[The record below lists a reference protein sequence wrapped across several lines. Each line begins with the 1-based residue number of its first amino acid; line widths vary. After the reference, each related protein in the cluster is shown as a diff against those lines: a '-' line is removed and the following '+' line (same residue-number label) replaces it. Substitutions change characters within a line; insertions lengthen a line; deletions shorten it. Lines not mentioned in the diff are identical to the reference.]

1 MYTYDQFLSDI
12 PFALARD
19 AYNNTS
25 HDPDRRGKGEQ
36 TEWATCRL
44 EDYQQIMNS
53 AKDDDQRA
61 VLEELFADYYKRL
74 LKKKLDLLHSHSGIA
89 SSFIVGPANFPAA
102 RMEKRHN
109 AYQNKVNE
117 YLEFRSKAMNRILKH
132 FADPVGIRTGSANA
146 VEALEAK
153 IAKAE
158 AHQEKMKAVNALIR
172 KHLKAEPEEKAAALI
187 DELGLTPSEAYA
199 ILKPN
204 CFGGIGYEHFDLSNN
219 SANIRRMKDQ
229 LEKAKKLAVEPQ
241 ADQEINGVRIVDN
254 QEADRLQ
261 MFFPVERV
269 DRNIYDLLKAHGF
282 RHTPSIKGFQAYRGA
297 NANYWAKKIAEEFGK
312 GQACP
317 PK

>member
-1 MYTYDQFLSDI
+1 MYTYDQLLAEI
-12 PFALARD
+12 PYETARA
-19 AYNNTS
+19 AYYNTS
-25 HDPDRRGKGEQ
+25 MFPDRRGRSEQ
-36 TEWATCRL
+36 TEWAAL
-44 EDYQQIMNS
+44 ILADYQAVMDT
-53 AKDDDQRA
+53 AKDDDQRS
-61 VLEELFADYYKRL
+61 VLEELFADYHDRL
-74 LKKKLDLLHSHSGIA
+74 LKRKLNLLHSHSNIA

-109 AYQNKVNE
+109 AYENKLNE
-117 YLEFRSKAMNRILKH
+117 YLEFRSKALNRMRKH
-132 FADPVGIRTGSANA
+132 FAEPDSIRTGSANA

-158 AHQEKMKAVNALIR
+158 THQEKMKAVNALIR

-229 LEKAKKLAVEPQ
+229 LEKAKKLAAAPQ

-269 DRNIYDLLKAHGF
+269 ERNIYDLLKGHGF

-297 NANYWAKKIAEEFGK
+297 NANYWAKKIAEEFK
-312 GQACP
+312 Q
-317 PK
+317 

>member
-12 PFALARD
+12 PLNIATA

-44 EDYQQIMNS
+44 EEYQQIMNS

-74 LKKKLDLLHSHSGIA
+74 LKK
-89 SSFIVGPANFPAA
+89 
-102 RMEKRHN
+102 HN
-109 AYQNKVNE
+109 AYENKLNE
-117 YLEFRSKAMNRILKH
+117 YLEFRTKAMNRILKH

-158 AHQEKMKAVNALIR
+158 AHQEKMKAVNASIR
-172 KHLKAEPEEKAAALI
+172 KHMKAETEDKAAALI

-229 LEKAKKLAVEPQ
+229 LEKAKKLATAPQ

-261 MFFPVERV
+261 MFFPVDRVERP
-269 DRNIYDLLKAHGF
+269 IYDLLKGHGF
-282 RHTPSIKGFQAYRGA
+282 RWTPSIKGFQAYRGA
-297 NANYWAKKIAEEFGK
+297 NANYWAKKIAEEFGR
-312 GQACP
+312 
-317 PK
+317 

>member
-12 PFALARD
+12 PLNVATA

-44 EDYQQIMNS
+44 EDYQQIMDT

-117 YLEFRSKAMNRILKH
+117 YLEFRSKAMSRILKH

-172 KHLKAEPEEKAAALI
+172 KHMKAETEEKAAALI

-229 LEKAKKLAVEPQ
+229 LEKAKKLAAAPQ
-241 ADQEINGVRIVDN
+241 PDQEINGVRIVDN

-282 RHTPSIKGFQAYRGA
+282 HHTPSIKGFQAYRGA
-297 NANYWAKKIAEEFGK
+297 NANYWAKKIAEEFK
-312 GQACP
+312 Q
-317 PK
+317 